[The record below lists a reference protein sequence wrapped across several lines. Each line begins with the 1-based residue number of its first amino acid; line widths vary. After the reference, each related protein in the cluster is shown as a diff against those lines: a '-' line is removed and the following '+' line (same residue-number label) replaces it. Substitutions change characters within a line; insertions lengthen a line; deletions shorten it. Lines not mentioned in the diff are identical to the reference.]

1 MSTIQ
6 IGKHTLGEGHPVF
19 IIGEL
24 SCNHNGDFQLAVD
37 SVHAMKA
44 AGVDC
49 LKLQTAKPDSIT
61 FNSRKPDFII
71 GGGTLWD
78 NKSLFDLYSEVYTPW
93 EWHQPLMELAH
104 SLGMEFFSSPF
115 DHQAVE
121 FLDGLNV
128 PAYKIA
134 SFEITDIPLIE
145 HAASKG
151 KPIIMSTGVAYESD
165 IREAVAA
172 CHRMGNNQVI
182 LLKCTSA
189 YPTPLEEVNLRAIPL
204 LRETFGTQVG
214 LSDHTLGAVVP
225 MGATALGATVIEKHF
240 IMDRSI
246 GGPDSAFSMEP
257 QEWTD
262 MIHQVRNMEKAM
274 GKATLE
280 LSEKSAKN
288 RAFARSLYVVR
299 DLEAGQQ
306 IGESDVRSI
315 RPGHGLSPKHL
326 PEILGKT
333 VIRSVEA
340 GTPFQWD
347 LIQA

>member
-1 MSTIQ
+1 
-6 IGKHTLGEGHPVF
+6 
-19 IIGEL
+19 
-24 SCNHNGDFQLAVD
+24 
-37 SVHAMKA
+37 
-44 AGVDC
+44 
-49 LKLQTAKPDSIT
+49 
-61 FNSRKPDFII
+61 
-71 GGGTLWD
+71 
-78 NKSLFDLYSEVYTPW
+78 
-93 EWHQPLMELAH
+93 
-104 SLGMEFFSSPF
+104 
-115 DHQAVE
+115 
-121 FLDGLNV
+121 V

-172 CHRMGNNQVI
+172 CHRMGNHQVI